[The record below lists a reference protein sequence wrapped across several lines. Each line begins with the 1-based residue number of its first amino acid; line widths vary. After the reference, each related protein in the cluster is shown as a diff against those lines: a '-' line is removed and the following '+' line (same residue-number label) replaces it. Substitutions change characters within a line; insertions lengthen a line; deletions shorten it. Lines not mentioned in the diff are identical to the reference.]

1 MSVNCDF
8 GHRRPGKDLT
18 VATEEGT
25 SNCIVRPY
33 RGVSALDRIAARRR
47 RLLDAGLELFGTR
60 GIATVGVGEVCAE
73 AGLTK
78 RYFYESFPSI
88 EALAEA
94 VFEDVRAGIAARVAP
109 AIMEGGAANARP
121 AIDCYVR
128 AVTEDPRVLRLLAFE
143 TSQGPLARY
152 RDSFATRAVETWFS
166 LTAPQTADRDRTR
179 LRAYAFVGASTQ
191 VGLAWASGEV
201 RLTIEE
207 LIDEL
212 VELFESLATS
222 GRK

>member
-1 MSVNCDF
+1 
-8 GHRRPGKDLT
+8 
-18 VATEEGT
+18 VATDEAP

-60 GIATVGVGEVCAE
+60 GIAGVGVGDVCGE

-94 VFEDVRAGIAARVAP
+94 VFEDVRTGILARVAP
-109 AIMEGGAANARP
+109 AIMEGGATNARP
-121 AIDCYVR
+121 AIEAYVR
-128 AVTEDPRVLRLLAFE
+128 AVTEDPRVLRLLVFE
-143 TSQGPLARY
+143 TSEGPLVRY

-166 LTAPQTADRDRTR
+166 LAGPPSAGPPSADRDRTR
-179 LRAYAFVGASTQ
+179 LRAYAFVGASIQ
-191 VGLAWASGEV
+191 VGLAWASGELG
-201 RLTIEE
+201 LTIEE

-212 VELFESLATS
+212 VDLFESLATI
-222 GRK
+222 GGP

>member
-1 MSVNCDF
+1 MI
-8 GHRRPGKDLT
+8 
-18 VATEEGT
+18 VATEQAP
-25 SNCIVRPY
+25 SSCVVRPY
-33 RGVSALDRIAARRR
+33 RGISAPDRIAARHQ
-47 RLLDAGLELFGTR
+47 RLLAAGLELFGTR
-60 GIATVGVGEVCAE
+60 GIATVGVGDVCAE

-94 VFEDVRAGIAARVAP
+94 VFVDVRTGIMARVAP
-109 AIMEGGAANARP
+109 AIVAGGAGDARP
-121 AIDCYVR
+121 AIESYVR

-152 RDSFATRAVETWFS
+152 RDSFATSAVETWFA
-166 LTAPQTADRDRTR
+166 LVGPKTEDRDRTR

-191 VGLAWASGEV
+191 IGLAWASGEL

-212 VELFESLATS
+212 VELFHSLATA
-222 GRK
+222 GGK